1 MFDRISTITAK
12 TSYAGLYLLA
22 FGWLLW
28 SMLASAGSWLTAI
41 AAVILISPFVV
52 LIGNFVIGPVSL
64 AAGVAAGIVASAT
77 ATLIRLARS

>member
-12 TSYAGLYLLA
+12 ATYAGLYLLA

-28 SMLASAGSWLTAI
+28 SMLAAADSWLTAI
-41 AAVILISPFVV
+41 AAVILVSPFVV

-64 AAGVAAGIVASAT
+64 VAGAAAGIVASAT
-77 ATLIRLARS
+77 AALIRFSRS